1 MRAAAF
7 LVAGLWLALGG
18 AARAADLLDVY
29 RQAQANDPAWA
40 AAQAA
45 HRANLEQIPQA
56 RAGLLPNVDLSAD
69 VFQNRQ
75 QVQTPT
81 VDDTFSFRSEGY
93 GLELTQPLYNR
104 PNRAAYA
111 QSLAFATQSEHQL
124 AAARD
129 DLMLRTVRAYL
140 AVLAARD
147 VHEFARSEKAAVQ
160 RLLTLA
166 RRNFNVGAATLIDV
180 HDAQAAYDLAV
191 SQEIAAANE
200 LEVAREALQVIT
212 GQPIGPV
219 AGLARE
225 RELELAPPEPV
236 AMERWVEAAVRQNPN
251 VRASEQVLAQAEQVV
266 EASRGRHYPT
276 LDLVLARSYSDAD
289 APSLFSGARLPVE
302 STLDQVG
309 VRFNLP
315 IYQGGGTSARVREA
329 VARRDEAR
337 LALETLRR
345 QVAQQA
351 REAYLAVTTNV
362 AQVRSLERARV
373 SNQRAVESTVLG
385 QERGLR
391 TGLDVLN
398 NQRVLYRTLR
408 DLARARYDYLLA
420 RIQLKAVAGTLGEE
434 DLIDLNRLLGGA

>member
-1 MRAAAF
+1 MRVTAA
-7 LVAGLWLALGG
+7 LLTGLLLALGNT
-18 AARAADLLDVY
+18 ANAADLLDVY

-45 HRANLEQIPQA
+45 HRANLEQVPQA
-56 RAGLLPNVDLSAD
+56 RAGLLPNVDLSVD

-75 QVQTPT
+75 QVQTP
-81 VDDTFSFRSEGY
+81 VIDRSSSFRSEGY
-93 GLELTQPLYNR
+93 SLELSQPLYNR

-129 DLMLRTVRAYL
+129 DLIVRTVRAYL

-147 VHEFARSEKAAVQ
+147 VHEFAQSEKAAVQ
-160 RLLTLA
+160 RLLALA

-180 HDAQAAYDLAV
+180 HEAQAAYDLTV

-200 LEVAREALQVIT
+200 LEVARESLQILT
-212 GQPIGPV
+212 GRPVGPI
-219 AGLARE
+219 AGLTAK
-225 RELELAPPEPV
+225 LELTPPDPA
-236 AMERWVEAAVRQNPN
+236 AMESWVETAVRQNPN
-251 VRASEQVLAQAEQVV
+251 VRIREQLLEQAAQAIEGG
-266 EASRGRHYPT
+266 RGRHYPT
-276 LDLVLARSYSDAD
+276 LDLVLARNYNDTDA
-289 APSLFSGARLPVE
+289 LNFLSGARLPTE
-302 STLDQVG
+302 TTTDQVG

-315 IYQGGGTSARVREA
+315 IYQGGGTTAQVREA
-329 VARRDEAR
+329 IARHDEA
-337 LALETLRR
+337 LLQLEATKR

-351 REAYLAVTTNV
+351 REVYLAVTTNL
-362 AQVRSLERARV
+362 AQVRSLEQART

-398 NQRVLYRTLR
+398 NQRVLFGTLR
-408 DLARARYDYLLA
+408 DLARARYDYLFA
-420 RIQLKAVAGTLGEE
+420 RVQLRAVAGTLSEQ
-434 DLIDLNRLLGGA
+434 DLIAVNRLLGEK